1 MKTEYTRQSLRLK
14 SLGGGLGLIFLINL
28 ALAQTTQTLTQDRL
42 VPLEV
47 TINSTQGG
55 NWILLERNGELYA
68 PAEAFDEWRVNR
80 KPETPAILYRG
91 QNWYAL
97 NSVPGFK
104 AQFDFSSQSVA
115 LLFSP
120 AAFAS
125 TRLSSEVINRPALSP
140 IEPALF
146 VNFDANLTS
155 TSLRGGP
162 HLHEFGMLTE
172 LGFSNRWGV
181 FSSSYLAQNPSNP
194 TPTTPR
200 SWRRLET
207 SYNIDFP
214 SKNLSLRLGDSSTRS
229 GLWGSSV
236 YFGGIQLSR
245 NFGLTPGFISQPIP
259 SLSGTAS
266 APSTIE
272 LYINDALR
280 QVSNVPTGPFAIDNF
295 PLITGG
301 GNARI
306 VVRDVLGRET
316 VVVQPFFTHA
326 DLLEQGLS
334 DWSIEAGAVRRNLG
348 GINAEYGKSFA
359 SGMLRYGINRNFTLE
374 SRAEVSSSLQNA
386 GIGASYTLP
395 WETLGQTA
403 VVLSRDK
410 SLGSGHHWI
419 LNVQRDN
426 LQHAFAM
433 RISAASRNYRH
444 IGLDVNTLPNR
455 SEFSA
460 YYSYQADS
468 RSSLG
473 IALAR
478 ISTYDRGTLSSYNA
492 NYSIRLD
499 KNSTLTFTATRVT
512 GSSSGT
518 SVGLSLTVPLD
529 GQLVWASSITRKP
542 DQTEGYTS
550 ISKGLRTETG
560 LGWRALSGVREGAGY
575 AEGGLYYQGSKALL
589 TADVSAAT
597 AQKTL
602 RLGAQTALVFMDGR
616 LFSSRRIQDSFALV
630 EVPGYSN
637 VGVGFQGSTLTRTNN
652 EGVALLPRLL
662 AYQNNS
668 IRLNPS
674 ELPINAELDTIE
686 QIAVPAARSG
696 VKVVFPVRSGR
707 GALVRIV
714 LDDGEPAPAGAQI
727 ELIGDKQ
734 EFFVARRG
742 EAFITGLQ
750 AKNNLRLRWNGA
762 SCSFAVELPPGQ
774 TDEIARIGP
783 VSCPGIK
790 R

>member
-1 MKTEYTRQSLRLK
+1 MLTLLN
-14 SLGGGLGLIFLINL
+14 NL
-28 ALAQTTQTLTQDRL
+28 AQAQAVHSLAQERL
-42 VPLEV
+42 IPLEV
-47 TINSTQGG
+47 TINNTQGG
-55 NWILLERNGELYA
+55 NWVLLERNGELYA
-68 PAEAFDEWRVNR
+68 PAEAFEEWRINR
-80 KPETPAILYRG
+80 RPETPAVLYRG
-91 QNWYAL
+91 QRWYPL
-97 NSVPGFK
+97 HSVPGFK
-104 AQFDFSSQSVA
+104 AQFDFSSQALA

-120 AAFAS
+120 AAFAA
-125 TRLSSEVINRPALSP
+125 TRLGSEIINRPALSP

-146 VNFDANLTS
+146 VNLDASFTS
-155 TSLRGGP
+155 TSLRAAP
-162 HLHEFGMLTE
+162 SLQELGMLTE
-172 LGFSNRWGV
+172 VGFSSRWGV
-181 FSSSYLAQNPSNP
+181 FSSSYLGQNLSNS
-194 TPTTPR
+194 TPTAPR

-207 SYNIDFP
+207 SYNLDLP
-214 SKNLSLRLGDSSTRS
+214 AQNLSLRLGDSSTRS

-306 VVRDVLGRET
+306 VVKDVLGRET

-348 GINAEYGKSFA
+348 GTNAEYGKHFA
-359 SGMLRYGINRNFTLE
+359 SGMLRYGMSRNFTLE
-374 SRAEVSSSLQNA
+374 SRAEFSSSMQNA

-395 WETLGQTA
+395 WETLGQAA

-410 SLGSGHHWI
+410 NLGSGHYWM
-419 LNVQRDN
+419 LNMQRDN
-426 LQHAFAM
+426 LQHAFALQL
-433 RISAASRNYRH
+433 SAASRNYRH
-444 IGLDVNTLPNR
+444 IGLDLNTLPNR

-460 YYSYQADS
+460 HYSYRANS
-468 RSSLG
+468 RNSLG
-473 IALAR
+473 LALAR
-478 ISTYDRGTLSSYNA
+478 ISTYDRGTLSSYSA
-492 NYSIRLD
+492 NYSLRLGQ
-499 KNSTLTFTATRVT
+499 NSTLTFTATRVT

-518 SVGLSLTVPLD
+518 SLGLSLTVPLD
-529 GQLVWASSITRKP
+529 GQLVWASSLTRKP

-560 LGWRALSGVREGAGY
+560 LGWRALSGIREGAGY

-589 TADVSAAT
+589 TADVSAAA
-597 AQKTL
+597 AQKTI
-602 RLGAQTALVFMDGR
+602 RLGAQSAIVFMDGR
-616 LFSSRRIQDSFALV
+616 LFASRRIQDSFALV
-630 EVPGYSN
+630 EVAGYPN
-637 VGVGFQGSTLTRTNN
+637 VGVGFQGSTLTRTNS
-652 EGVALLPRLL
+652 EGVALLSRLL

-750 AKNNLRLRWNGA
+750 AKNNLRLKWNGA
-762 SCSFAVELPPGQ
+762 SCNFTVELPPGQ
-774 TDEIARIGP
+774 TDEIARLGP